1 MRITSLYNIVAALIA
16 ATISSSI
23 LCDTQNSLA
32 AEPTTYSKARAIAI
46 NSGWKPLDR
55 NRGWM
60 MSANADYDNSL
71 NKSGV
76 SEFWGCS
83 GICNNICHFYFSRN
97 NKYLLIAVLGLGE
110 PTPSSRVLYQKVV
123 NKPEEMDI

>member
-1 MRITSLYNIVAALIA
+1 MKVISLSNIAAALLA
-16 ATISSSI
+16 GTLSSSV

-32 AEPTTYSKARAIAI
+32 AEATTYSKARAIAI
-46 NSGWKPLDR
+46 NSGWKPFDR
-55 NRGWM
+55 NRGWR

-71 NKSGV
+71 KKSGV

-83 GICNNICHFYFSRN
+83 GIGDNICHFYFSRN
-97 NKYLLIAVLGLGE
+97 NKYLLIAVLGFAK
-110 PTPSSRVLYQKVV
+110 PTPSSRVLYQRIV